1 MKVVDAA
8 KVFNWLSD
16 CVFAIAPWNNER
28 NKNADYSAI
37 DVANKQIEVLREVMQ
52 YIEESEFDAVP
63 VVRCK
68 DCIWFKDGEL
78 FTDKK
83 MCYRHSQIRGIGK
96 LVTYA
101 DDYCSFG
108 KTEDDGGSQWI

>member
-16 CVFAIAPWNNER
+16 CVFAIAPWNKER

-68 DCIWFKDGEL
+68 DCICRAENKEKGYKYCMFAGWLVKDDDFCSKWEKMDEEVQDG
-78 FTDKK
+78 TD
-83 MCYRHSQIRGIGK
+83 
-96 LVTYA
+96 
-101 DDYCSFG
+101 
-108 KTEDDGGSQWI
+108 

>member
-63 VVRCK
+63 IVKCK
-68 DCIWFKDGEL
+68 DCKYFSHINLKHGCINYCDKLSASTG
-78 FTDKK
+78 TDEFFCGWAEK
-83 MCYRHSQIRGIGK
+83 R
-96 LVTYA
+96 
-101 DDYCSFG
+101 
-108 KTEDDGGSQWI
+108 EE